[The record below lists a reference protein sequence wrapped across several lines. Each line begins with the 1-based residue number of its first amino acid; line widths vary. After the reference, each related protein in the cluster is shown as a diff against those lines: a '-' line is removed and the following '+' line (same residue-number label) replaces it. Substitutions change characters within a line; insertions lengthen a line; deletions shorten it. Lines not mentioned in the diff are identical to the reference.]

1 MFGKDGAPPL
11 RPESRTVASASSSQ
25 EGTALSVIAT
35 GMRIVG
41 DVESSGVIK
50 VDGRIDGSVTQARQV
65 LLGRGANIKGN
76 IVAEEVVI
84 GGTVEGGIRASER
97 LELQASALVNGDI
110 ETKSIVVLEG
120 ARINGAV
127 RMTDL
132 ASGRGDSARSQVT
145 ETLRMVT
152 GS

>member
-1 MFGKDGAPPL
+1 MFGKEGVPPV
-11 RPESRTVASASSSQ
+11 RTESRVAAGASSVS
-25 EGTALSVIAT
+25 EGTALSVIAS

-65 LLGRGANIKGN
+65 LLGRGATIKGS
-76 IVAEEVVI
+76 IIAEEVVI

-127 RMTDL
+127 RMSDL
-132 ASGRGDSARSQVT
+132 ASGRGDTQRSVVT

-152 GS
+152 GA